1 MRNMADTKAKK
12 DFERDEDG
20 VLVCEGL
27 AGQDYRACEELRK
40 KEQVDEMPR
49 DASGNLDCGAT
60 ADKDQ
65 KILCVRQKASET
77 ARKSIGMKTE
87 GDD

>member
-1 MRNMADTKAKK
+1 MAENKTKK

-20 VLVCEGL
+20 ELVCDGL
-27 AGQDYRACEELRK
+27 AGQDFRACEELRK

-49 DASGNLDCGAT
+49 DEAGNLDCSAT
-60 ADKDQ
+60 KDKDQ